1 MQTGP
6 GKMKMGLINR
16 QIRSEIKLLPYML
29 GKLAGGFTAVAGFT
43 GAVIVV
49 TRRANPSWPD
59 IWPYLLL
66 GMSGVFIFYISTR
79 LAMKR
84 AEVNDDKM
92 LMPQETKKAG
102 MISWILFLAA
112 ALVFILFTY
121 IITK

>member
-49 TRRANPSWPD
+49 TRRANPSWSD

-66 GMSGVFIFYISTR
+66 GMSGLFIFYISSM
-79 LAMKR
+79 LAGKR
-84 AEVNDDKM
+84 AKTNDGM
-92 LMPQETKKAG
+92 ALTPQDNKKAG

-112 ALVFILFTY
+112 ALVFIFFTY